1 MSIRAYKVIIK
12 EIEKEASFNLSL
24 DEDLID
30 FLILTDEFKQ
40 NEADYG
46 ETLSVSVKA
55 IKKALK
61 NKALWV
67 KVDYRPERLKRDIKG
82 LKDDDWIEYECY

>member
-1 MSIRAYKVIIK
+1 MSIRAYTVIIK